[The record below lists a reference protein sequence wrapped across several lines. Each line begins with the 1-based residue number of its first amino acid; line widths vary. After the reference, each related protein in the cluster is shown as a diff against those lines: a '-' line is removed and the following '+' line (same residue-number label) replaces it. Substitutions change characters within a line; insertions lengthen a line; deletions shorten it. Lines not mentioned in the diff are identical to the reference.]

1 MVKKAQCPWKVL
13 MEKLMPVEQSSF
25 NRQLLAAAEER
36 RYG

>member
-1 MVKKAQCPWKVL
+1 